1 MTTCT
6 GAMWLASSGV
16 LNGKKATTNR
26 GALVVAKQIHPE
38 VDWQDE
44 RWTIDGKFWTAGGAG
59 AGVDM
64 VATYIKEHF
73 EKPIVDFT
81 LAVLDCDPT
90 ARGRYYA
97 A

>member
-1 MTTCT
+1 M
-6 GAMWLASSGV
+6 ASSGV

-26 GALVVAKQIHPE
+26 VTLDIAKRMYPE

-44 RWTIDGKFWTAGGAG
+44 RWTIDGKFWTAGGAA

-73 EKPIVDFT
+73 AKPIVDFALET
-81 LAVLDCDPT
+81 LDVDPT